1 VSSVGECAGRMT
13 QGGTTPRSL
22 LADGRP
28 DPLQALREEIAERLK
43 KNHRTVRL
51 RLLPSE
57 SEHEDLMG
65 IGLTCV
71 KLFNELNY
79 EKRQAFIK
87 GELTR
92 KKNYEINSKYYYKYN
107 ETLGVN
113 AQAVIQKN
121 DEAWSTF
128 FKQLDLKKQ
137 GRLMPHIRKVSP
149 PGYWKD
155 RLTGEKEI
163 HIFVRSDR
171 YYLEPINEGEGYLVL
186 KDFNLRIR
194 YVGRIRWEGK
204 QGRLEIIYEAGRR
217 QAYIPIEV
225 DVEPPKSNRRGYVK
239 PNYRDKKGRIIN
251 PRSIRQRDPIGDKKA
266 FIDMGLNNL
275 FAVVTTDGS
284 AMLVKGGSI
293 KSEYYWWKREIA
305 TYQAIRDLPRNARF
319 STWKEYHEKYLK
331 AMYTRNERLRHLYIT
346 SIRFLADDLYRRGV
360 KKLYIGYP
368 IMLTQNNSNEY
379 NTNIWWSR
387 KIVLWIVDIFME
399 YCIDVE
405 IVPEDHTS
413 RECSICGIRHKNG
426 RKYRGLYECK
436 KTGKKIN
443 SDINAALNIARRLGH
458 RIRIARKI
466 ESYLVTH
473 NGVKP
478 LIPLQRANT
487 RDPEVRNPT
496 P

>member
-1 VSSVGECAGRMT
+1 
-13 QGGTTPRSL
+13 
-22 LADGRP
+22 
-28 DPLQALREEIAERLK
+28 
-43 KNHRTVRL
+43 
-51 RLLPSE
+51 
-57 SEHEDLMG
+57 MG

-71 KLFNELNY
+71 KLSNELNY
-79 EKRQAFIK
+79 EKRQAFFNR
-87 GELTR
+87 ELTR
-92 KKNYEINSKYYYKYN
+92 KKYYEINGKYYYRYN

-155 RLTGEKEI
+155 RLTGEKKI
-163 HIFVRSDR
+163 LIFIRNDR

-204 QGRLEIIYEAGRR
+204 QGRLEIIYVNGRWF
-217 QAYIPIEV
+217 AHLPIEV
-225 DVEPPKSNRRGYVK
+225 GVDPPISNPKGYVK
-239 PNYRDKKGRIIN
+239 PIYDDEERKKKKQRITN
-251 PRSIRQRDPIGDKKA
+251 LKSIKQRDPIGDKEA

-275 FAVVTTDGS
+275 FAAVISDGS
-284 AMLVKGGSI
+284 ALLIKGGKI

-305 TYQAIRDLPRNARF
+305 TYQAIRDLLRNAGF
-319 STWKEYHEKYLK
+319 SKWVGYHEKYLK
-331 AMYTRNERLRHLYIT
+331 AMYKRDERLRHLYIT
-346 SIRFLADDLYRRGV
+346 AIRFLADELYDRGV
-360 KKLYIGYP
+360 RKLYIGYLY
-368 IMLTQNNSNEY
+368 MLSQDNGNEY
-379 NTNIWWSR
+379 NTNVWWFR
-387 KIVLWIVDIFME
+387 KIVLWIVNIFME
-399 YCIDVE
+399 YGIDVE
-405 IVPEDHTS
+405 IVPEDCTS
-413 RECSICGIRHKNG
+413 RECSIRGARHKNG
-426 RKYRGLYECK
+426 RIYRGLYECK
-436 KTGKKIN
+436 KAGKKIN
-443 SDINAALNIARRLGH
+443 ADINAALNIARRLGH

-487 RDPEVRNPT
+487 RDPEVRNPA